1 MHTTGPLFLTHFT
14 KLFLCNTDI
23 DVNRIMYLSATCDY
37 YIWVESMD
45 VTNDCQKQDSE
56 EFIQVEN
63 ITVPNNAL
71 QKYLK
76 EIRLEL
82 KR

>member
-37 YIWVESMD
+37 IDNNNVD
-45 VTNDCQKQDSE
+45 HNND
-56 EFIQVEN
+56 
-63 ITVPNNAL
+63 NN
-71 QKYLK
+71 KNDHDN
-76 EIRLEL
+76 E
-82 KR
+82 

>member
-1 MHTTGPLFLTHFT
+1 ML
-14 KLFLCNTDI
+14 
-23 DVNRIMYLSATCDY
+23 LSATCDY
-37 YIWVESMD
+37 YIWVENME

-56 EFIQVEN
+56 EYTQVEN
-63 ITVPNNAL
+63 ITIPNSAL

-82 KR
+82 MR

>member
-1 MHTTGPLFLTHFT
+1 
-14 KLFLCNTDI
+14 
-23 DVNRIMYLSATCDY
+23 MY
-37 YIWVESMD
+37 
-45 VTNDCQKQDSE
+45 QFRKQDSE